1 MFRSQTLTAQTN
13 NRNRR
18 PTVLSFRHI
27 QGSLGQRHDIY
38 PQAWESDCGT
48 YEKTTESRARAER
61 WEHHRDRLHDRRFPA
76 LHVKRAIEDG
86 RRTRICRV
94 FLIHYRLS
102 FFSCHALLSFSL
114 HSESCSTSKLF
125 LGA

>member
-1 MFRSQTLTAQTN
+1 MNLCPSGLEHMTNDSAVRCAVRSPSLTVR
-13 NRNRR
+13 RNIRKRR

-61 WEHHRDRLHDRRFPA
+61 WEHPGDRLRDRRFPA
-76 LHVKRAIEDG
+76 PPR
-86 RRTRICRV
+86 
-94 FLIHYRLS
+94 
-102 FFSCHALLSFSL
+102 
-114 HSESCSTSKLF
+114 
-125 LGA
+125 